1 VYAGR
6 TADAAVAWP
15 AIGAPLSG
23 ALQMAGIQEGT
34 VAVTDQARN
43 QLYNHVRETWGEEVA
58 ATVMELLPPAGWA
71 DVARQVD
78 MNLRFDAIAHRF
90 DAIDHRF
97 ESIDHRFQS
106 IDQRFDSIE
115 RQLAQTNRF
124 IGWMMASNA
133 ALVATVTLVVT
144 LAR

>member
-1 VYAGR
+1 
-6 TADAAVAWP
+6 
-15 AIGAPLSG
+15 
-23 ALQMAGIQEGT
+23 MAGIQEGT

-78 MNLRFDAIAHRF
+78 MNLRFDAIDHRFNSIEHRF
-90 DAIDHRF
+90 D
-97 ESIDHRFQS
+97 SIEHRFQSIEHRFQSIEHRFQSIDQRFDS

>member
-1 VYAGR
+1 M
-6 TADAAVAWP
+6 T
-15 AIGAPLSG
+15 L
-23 ALQMAGIQEGT
+23 IQEGT

-43 QLYNHVRETWGEEVA
+43 RLYNQVREAWGEEVA
-58 ATVMELLPPAGWA
+58 ATMMELLPPAGWA
-71 DVARQVD
+71 DVARQAD
-78 MNLRFDAIAHRF
+78 MTLRFDAIDHRF

-97 ESIDHRFQS
+97 ESIDHRFE
-106 IDQRFDSIE
+106 SIE

>member
-1 VYAGR
+1 
-6 TADAAVAWP
+6 
-15 AIGAPLSG
+15 
-23 ALQMAGIQEGT
+23 M
-34 VAVTDQARN
+34 AVTDRARN

-58 ATVMELLPPAGWA
+58 ATMMELLPPAGWA
-71 DVARQVD
+71 GVARQVD
-78 MNLRFDAIAHRF
+78 MNLRF

-97 ESIDHRFQS
+97 ESIDHRFESIDHRFQS
-106 IDQRFDSIE
+106 IDHRFDSIE

-133 ALVATVTLVVT
+133 ALVAAVTLVVT